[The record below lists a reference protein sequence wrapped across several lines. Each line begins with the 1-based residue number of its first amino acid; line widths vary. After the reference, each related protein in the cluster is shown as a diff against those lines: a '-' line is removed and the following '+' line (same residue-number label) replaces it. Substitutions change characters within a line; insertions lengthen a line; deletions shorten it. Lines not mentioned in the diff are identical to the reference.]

1 MKSLRKTQTVFAVI
15 IETVL
20 ALDIVGAIVRQEVS
34 VSTFVC
40 VAIIAM
46 LQTAHC
52 LLVERI

>member
-1 MKSLRKTQTVFAVI
+1 MKSLRKNQTVFAVI
-15 IETVL
+15 IEIVL